1 MLAGNALT
9 ALAVVELREG
19 RHGAALD
26 RAAEAL
32 LVHAETGY
40 RMGAARTHLIA
51 AAAAS
56 DAAVAAAHRDAAE
69 RLFSDIGTP
78 VALHAGLVTST

>member
-1 MLAGNALT
+1 LT
-9 ALAVVELREG
+9 ALAAVELREG
-19 RHGAALD
+19 RHPAALGY
-26 RAAEAL
+26 ASGAL
-32 LVHAETGY
+32 LVHTETGY

-51 AAAAS
+51 AMAAS
-56 DAAVAAAHRDAAE
+56 DAAVGAAHRDAAE